1 MVETSARYAAFSSF
15 MSFQE
20 IFTAFVIKI
29 AFLYD
34 FVYGEAPG

>member
-1 MVETSARYAAFSSF
+1 MKHSAASQ

-29 AFLYD
+29 AFIYD
-34 FVYGEAPG
+34 FVYGEDPG